1 MRQLNHFKAKYTEY
15 KQKLR
20 KANQNIA
27 TLMARIANF
36 DIQMQADKHDD
47 DRQMDPYG
55 EEHNWQHLLAQA
67 GIEGQVNVQDLLA
80 NDGLNDEIKKLL

>member
-1 MRQLNHFKAKYTEY
+1 MNHYKAKYTEY

-27 TLMARIANF
+27 TLLSRIAKY
-36 DIQMQADKHDD
+36 DIQMQADKDD
-47 DRQMDPYG
+47 THYG
-55 EEHNWQHLLAQA
+55 VPLAEEHNWQHLLAQA
-67 GIEGQVNVQDLLA
+67 GIENPNVQDLIA

>member
-47 DRQMDPYG
+47 DRQMDPYE